1 MNTTVL
7 YCTGLMPLS
16 ESMFADHNYSTILWH
31 PSHALH
37 LTPPAVSKLRFIREP
52 PVDADGPMCEYTF
65 VYSHSH
71 CAMAGSLFQV
81 SASGLLSVHNVPAL
95 GKNTYK
101 LCGQTL
107 AVGIIHCAQSPMCLT
122 PETAQFL
129 VHGTIS
135 KRRQEK
141 VLGAI
146 PDADIQGKVQ
156 KVCTYI
162 VSVSAIS
169 ARYLHV

>member
-1 MNTTVL
+1 M
-7 YCTGLMPLS
+7 
-16 ESMFADHNYSTILWH
+16 
-31 PSHALH
+31 
-37 LTPPAVSKLRFIREP
+37 
-52 PVDADGPMCEYTF
+52 DADGPMCEYTF

-81 SASGLLSVHNVPAL
+81 SAGGLLSVHNVPAL

-135 KRRQEK
+135 KRRQEE

-146 PDADIQGKVQ
+146 SDTGIQGKVQ
-156 KVCTYI
+156 KVRTYV

-169 ARYLHV
+169 AHYLHT